1 MQVIL
6 SSDFRPHLLPDM
18 HLLWRVSVPSPHVT
32 EQVHDPHDDQA
43 TKKVL
48 SDKVV
53 KIFLKLRFFDQV
65 SLTRILYC
73 LFLLVFVN
81 ENKGYT

>member
-32 EQVHDPHDDQA
+32 EQDHEPNDDQA
-43 TKKVL
+43 TKNVV

-53 KIFLKLRFFDQV
+53 KILLKLRFFYQV
-65 SLTRILYC
+65 SLTRILL
-73 LFLLVFVN
+73 LFLIVFVN
-81 ENKGYT
+81 VNIDQK